1 MDYETI
7 STPLPKGSY
16 TATPTLDVTGD
27 LTYEAVS
34 TPLPNGKYSA
44 MPVIVVG
51 GGSGGDEVTDTAGL
65 NVTSPSTESIS
76 ETATT
81 QQVINEENKVK
92 LEELVT
98 ATNDL
103 QEEVDLH
110 DVKITALQTQEG
122 ILQDQIINMQSDI
135 VTIENKNEAQDLAL
149 ESIVTTIT
157 KGAEASA
164 NLGLITISN
173 VAIKVPLNEIKDDKN
188 ILDNG
193 NLNIPSTAE
202 IGQSININATL
213 NLSIANPNGL
223 VYFYNVTKA
232 TNMGTGFTIQG
243 QRNAGITKTYVV
255 DDVNLSAE
263 DVLELRAI
271 KNGGADFTIT
281 VNSVI
286 LFSLNA
292 TVPGG
297 AIDTDGVTNLA
308 TGTLIT
314 SGMNQTQVNSTFDT
328 KFTTQQ
334 IENNDIYAP
343 KLLPI
348 LEEKVQ
354 INDINGAQAMYLDG
368 TGTANRIGIKA
379 PGSSTTNF
387 FMAAEENTN
396 RINITPKNEST
407 NIELASHEVDGNY
420 LKLGGMK
427 LYVSPDGLSSKIEL
441 PNADISNDDFVPNY
455 GQVKEYVDTAI
466 SEIDLGG
473 GSSKIEAGGLVT
485 SRGINNSF
493 SNSNFLPSVASDLI
507 VGGGIKIPI
516 NEELFSSYKI
526 IVSNDITGL
535 SSGVNC
541 HARLFNATKNK
552 SLFQTTI
559 NVEVSSNVLDFNFL
573 VDDIYCS
580 PGDTLYIQQATLN
593 SGATATFTANNSFK
607 VIKE

>member
-1 MDYETI
+1 MPKLI
-7 STPLPKGSY
+7 TPIKGDG
-16 TATPTLDVTGD
+16 T
-27 LTYEAVS
+27 
-34 TPLPNGKYSA
+34 PNGFTDLLTPEGNY
-44 MPVIVVG
+44 
-51 GGSGGDEVTDTAGL
+51 SGGDLRTLVDGAGKEIILGGGETDLSNYYNKQEVDTSQELQDNRLDLIEA
-65 NVTSPSTESIS
+65 E
-76 ETATT
+76 
-81 QQVINEENKVK
+81 QVIQNTDIDNI
-92 LEELVT
+92 
-98 ATNDL
+98 
-103 QEEVDLH
+103 
-110 DVKITALQTQEG
+110 IT
-122 ILQDQIINMQSDI
+122 
-135 VTIENKNEAQDLAL
+135 KNESQDLAL

-164 NLGLITISN
+164 NLGLVTISN
-173 VAIKVPLNEIKDDKN
+173 VAIKVPLNEIKDDKD

-193 NLNIPSTAE
+193 DLNIPATAE

-213 NLSIANPNGL
+213 NLSVANPNGL

-232 TNMGTGFTIQG
+232 MNMGTGFTIQG

-255 DDVNLSAE
+255 DDVSLSAE

-271 KNGGADFTIT
+271 KNGGADFSIT
-281 VNSVI
+281 TNSVI

-308 TGTLIT
+308 TGTYI
-314 SGMNQTQVNSTFDT
+314 SAGMTQTNVNSVLDT
-328 KFTTQQ
+328 NINIMQT
-334 IENNDIYAP
+334 ELLDYAP
-343 KLLPI
+343 KLLPV
-348 LEEKVQ
+348 LEQKVV
-354 INDINGAQAMYLDG
+354 INDINGSQAMYLDG

-379 PGSSTTNF
+379 PGSSTTNVF
-387 FMAAEENTN
+387 FESQENFNRMNFTSKSGGANMEFTTN
-396 RINITPKNEST
+396 ETGHVIYIPDAV
-407 NIELASHEVDGNY
+407 LADSNA
-420 LKLGGMK
+420 
-427 LYVSPDGLSSKIEL
+427 
-441 PNADISNDDFVPNY
+441 PNF
-455 GQVKEYVDTAI
+455 GQVKNYVDTAI

-473 GSSKIEAGGLVT
+473 GNTSKIEVGGLVA
-485 SRGINNSF
+485 SRSINNSF

-516 NEELFSSYKI
+516 NEELFSSYKV

-541 HARLFNATKNK
+541 YARLFNSTKNK

-607 VIKE
+607 VMKD